1 MPNRPKK
8 LQKERAKQMFIYGV
22 EKDGVV
28 VYPTLDEMAKE
39 LGVNR
44 ITIWRWAKEEGWH
57 KEREEV
63 QRQREQSLKE
73 SLAKHLQTKADEQ
86 AESIA
91 ERLMKAN
98 EAVYRTALAGLMA
111 VANRIKVLKENAE
124 QGERIGDELKKSAEA
139 LRHFYEVLRESL
151 GDKSGSV
158 WSFEQFFDAI
168 EDDEVYSTLK
178 EALRRIAY
186 RKTRYEE

>member
-28 VYPTLDEMAKE
+28 VYPTLDEMARE

-91 ERLMKAN
+91 ERLMKAKSLKACISSFVLSYQLKRVVPS
-98 EAVYRTALAGLMA
+98 ELEL
-111 VANRIKVLKENAE
+111 NRNFILPSTN
-124 QGERIGDELKKSAEA
+124 Q
-139 LRHFYEVLRESL
+139 
-151 GDKSGSV
+151 
-158 WSFEQFFDAI
+158 SF
-168 EDDEVYSTLK
+168 
-178 EALRRIAY
+178 
-186 RKTRYEE
+186 